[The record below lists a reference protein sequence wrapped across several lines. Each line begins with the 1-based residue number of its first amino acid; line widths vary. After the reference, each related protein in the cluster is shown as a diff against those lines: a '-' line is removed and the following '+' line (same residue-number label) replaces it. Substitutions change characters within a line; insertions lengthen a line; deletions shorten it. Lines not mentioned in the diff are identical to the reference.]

1 MSLKSHSLLGL
12 VGSSVYSLTGSV
24 LGSVLHLLS
33 LLSGSVGS
41 ILGSILYSITG
52 STDG

>member
-1 MSLKSHSLLGL
+1 MTLNAHSFLSL
-12 VGSSVYSLTGSV
+12 VGGSVDSLTGSV